1 MSGLFRL
8 RKKITSTAMSANPMI
23 AARPK
28 DCASCA
34 GVRAAFRVAPGF
46 RNFDE
51 DAIAGNFVALHL
63 QLHADVRARRGGF
76 SLRGVERG
84 LLLPLKE
91 VVGSRGLFIAVR
103 FDQIPIREIHAFPV
117 AQKYFRARLGLF
129 FREIRAGSFFVERVM
144 DGMERA
150 VRLQD
155 DHVFFILRIAEIAD
169 RPEGGGNLIAINAVG
184 GGDAD
189 RAAQIF
195 IHVIVKCVG
204 DCCGVVIGGRIDV
217 DLAQILVA
225 EGGGF
230 PGVDLEADKIS
241 DGFPLYSDE

>member
-1 MSGLFRL
+1 MHGR
-8 RKKITSTAMSANPMI
+8 
-23 AARPK
+23 
-28 DCASCA
+28 
-34 GVRAAFRVAPGF
+34 RAAFRVAPGF
-46 RNFDE
+46 GNFDE
-51 DAIAGNFVALHL
+51 DAVAGNFVALHL

-76 SLRGVERG
+76 SSRGVERG

-91 VVGSRGLFIAVR
+91 VVGSCGLLIAVR
-103 FDQIPIREIHAFPV
+103 FDQIPIGEIHAFPV
-117 AQKYFRARLGLF
+117 TQKHFRACLSLL
-129 FREIRAGSFFVERVM
+129 FREIRAGGFFVERVM

-189 RAAQIF
+189 GAAQIF
-195 IHVIVKCVG
+195 VHEIVERVG

-225 EGGGF
+225 AVSCF
-230 PGVDLEADKIS
+230 LGVDLEADKIS